1 MSGDDERGASDD
13 APADDTESVGD
24 IIEEAEPAVRV
35 DDSDEEYAVSVV
47 TDAEAADEDE
57 EDGAVAGSFAPDVAV
72 TPQLPARENV
82 IFVALGVY
90 LTILALAQ
98 TIPGVGVAPATIG
111 LVTVLVAV
119 GTAACYGVLVWTT
132 PDT

>member
-1 MSGDDERGASDD
+1 MSGDDERAAADNAPSDD
-13 APADDTESVGD
+13 SESVTD
-24 IIEEAEPAVRV
+24 INEEAEPTVGV
-35 DDSDEEYAVSVV
+35 DDSDEE
-47 TDAEAADEDE
+47 
-57 EDGAVAGSFAPDVAV
+57 GAVAGSFAPDVAV
-72 TPQLPARENV
+72 TPQTPARENV

-111 LVTVLVAV
+111 LVTVAVAV

-132 PDT
+132 PGT

>member
-1 MSGDDERGASDD
+1 MSGDDERAASDD
-13 APADDTESVGD
+13 APADDSESVAD
-24 IIEEAEPAVRV
+24 IIEEAEPTVRV
-35 DDSDEEYAVSVV
+35 DDSDDEYAVSVV
-47 TDAEAADEDE
+47 TDAEEDDEE

-72 TPQLPARENV
+72 TPQAPARENV
-82 IFVALGVY
+82 VFVALGVY

-111 LVTVLVAV
+111 LVTVAIAV